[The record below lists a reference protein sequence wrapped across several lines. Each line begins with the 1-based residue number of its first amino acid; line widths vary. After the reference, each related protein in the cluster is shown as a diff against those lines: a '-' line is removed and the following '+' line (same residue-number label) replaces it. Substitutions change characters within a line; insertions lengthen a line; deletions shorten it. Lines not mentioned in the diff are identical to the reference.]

1 MIAEYKENVYI
12 ANIKDNQVVLVTFDN
27 NKKLEGFEPKRDYFR
42 KVVQIDDPML
52 VSLYEI
58 HYWVLYRDS
67 IETSELWEVD
77 EGRSVG
83 FVPDIENEEVIIDV
97 AHVPKDKS
105 WILYEKGA
113 SAKKIK
119 LADCDGFF
127 VEKKFFKRN
136 GKIVNNVVEK
146 SSVTLNTLKNSMIM
160 NRNENL

>member
-1 MIAEYKENVYI
+1 MIAEYKDNVYI
-12 ANIKDNQVVLVTFDN
+12 ASIQNNQVVLVTFNN

-58 HYWVLYRDS
+58 YYWVLYRDS
-67 IETSELWEVD
+67 VETLELWEVD
-77 EGRSVG
+77 EGG
-83 FVPDIENEEVIIDV
+83 FGLNPDIENEEVIIGV
-97 AHVPKDKS
+97 NHVPKDKS
-105 WILYEKGA
+105 WTQYESGA
-113 SAKKIK
+113 SVKKIK

>member
-12 ANIKDNQVVLVTFDN
+12 ANIRDNQVILVTFNN
-27 NKKLEGFEPKRDYFR
+27 NKKIEGFEPKRDYFR

-52 VSLYEI
+52 ISLYEI
-58 HYWVLYRDS
+58 HYWILYRDS
-67 IETSELWEVD
+67 VETSELWRVD
-77 EGRSVG
+77 EGRAVG
-83 FVPDIENEEVIIDV
+83 LVPNIENEEVVIDV
-97 AHVPKDKS
+97 EHDAKDDS
-105 WILYEKGA
+105 WIQYEKGL

-160 NRNENL
+160 NRKKNL

>member
-1 MIAEYKENVYI
+1 MIAEYKDNVYI
-12 ANIKDNQVVLVTFDN
+12 ASIQDNQVVLVTFNN

-67 IETSELWEVD
+67 VETLELWEVD
-77 EGRSVG
+77 AGG
-83 FVPDIENEEVIIDV
+83 LGLNPDIENEEVIIDV
-97 AHVPKDKS
+97 AHDAKDDS
-105 WILYEKGA
+105 WIQYEKGI
-113 SAKKIK
+113 SVKKIK

-160 NRNENL
+160 NRKKNL

>member
-12 ANIKDNQVVLVTFDN
+12 ASIQDNQVVLVTFNN
-27 NKKLEGFEPKRDYFR
+27 NKKLEGFEPKKNYFR
-42 KVVQIDDPML
+42 KLVQIDDPML

-58 HYWVLYRDS
+58 YYWVLYRDS
-67 IETSELWEVD
+67 VETLELWEID
-77 EGRSVG
+77 AGG
-83 FVPDIENEEVIIDV
+83 FGLNPDIENEEVIIGV
-97 AHVPKDKS
+97 NHAPKDKS
-105 WILYEKGA
+105 WTQYERGV
-113 SAKKIK
+113 SAKRIK

-160 NRNENL
+160 NRKKNL

>member
-12 ANIKDNQVVLVTFDN
+12 ASIQNNQVVLVTFNN

-52 VSLYEI
+52 ISLYEI

-67 IETSELWEVD
+67 VEPLELWKVD
-77 EGRSVG
+77 EEKAIGLDV
-83 FVPDIENEEVIIDV
+83 DIENEEVVINV
-97 AHVPKDKS
+97 NHAPKDKS
-105 WILYEKGA
+105 WTQYERGA
-113 SAKKIK
+113 SEKKIK

-136 GKIVNNVVEK
+136 GKIVNNVIEK

>member
-12 ANIKDNQVVLVTFDN
+12 ASIQDNQVVLVTFNN

-67 IETSELWEVD
+67 VETLELWEVD
-77 EGRSVG
+77 AGG
-83 FVPDIENEEVIIDV
+83 LGLNPDIENEEVIIDV
-97 AHVPKDKS
+97 AHDAKDDS
-105 WILYEKGA
+105 WIQYEKGI
-113 SAKKIK
+113 SVKKIK

>member
-12 ANIKDNQVVLVTFDN
+12 ANIKDNQVVLVTFNN
-27 NKKLEGFEPKRDYFR
+27 NKKLEGFEPKIDYFR
-42 KVVQIDDPML
+42 KVVQINDPML

-58 HYWVLYRDS
+58 YYWVLYRDS
-67 IETSELWEVD
+67 VETLELWKID
-77 EGRSVG
+77 AGG
-83 FVPDIENEEVIIDV
+83 FGLNPDIENEEVIIGV
-97 AHVPKDKS
+97 NHAPKDKS
-105 WILYEKGA
+105 WTQYERGA
-113 SAKKIK
+113 SAKRIK

-160 NRNENL
+160 NRKKNL

>member
-12 ANIKDNQVVLVTFDN
+12 ASIQDNQVVLVTFNN

-67 IETSELWEVD
+67 VETLELWEVD
-77 EGRSVG
+77 AGG
-83 FVPDIENEEVIIDV
+83 LGLNPDIENEEVIIDV
-97 AHVPKDKS
+97 AHDAKDDS
-105 WILYEKGA
+105 WIQYEKGI
-113 SAKKIK
+113 SVKKIK

-160 NRNENL
+160 NRKKNL

>member
-105 WILYEKGA
+105 WTQYERDA

-127 VEKKFFKRN
+127 VEKKFYKRN

-146 SSVTLNTLKNSMIM
+146 YSVTLNTLKNSMIM

>member
-1 MIAEYKENVYI
+1 MIAEYKDNVYI
-12 ANIKDNQVVLVTFDN
+12 ASIQDNKIVLVTFNN

-58 HYWVLYRDS
+58 YYWVFGLN
-67 IETSELWEVD
+67 
-77 EGRSVG
+77 
-83 FVPDIENEEVIIDV
+83 PDIENEEVIIGV
-97 AHVPKDKS
+97 NHVPKDKS
-105 WILYEKGA
+105 WTQYESGA
-113 SAKKIK
+113 SVKKIK

>member
-105 WILYEKGA
+105 WTQYERGA

-127 VEKKFFKRN
+127 VEKKFYKRN

-146 SSVTLNTLKNSMIM
+146 YSVTLNTLKNSMIM